1 MYSVWEVLAGIFFI
15 WAGSLSF
22 LVWKQRN
29 FLKSLFP
36 KNGERDIRRKFEE
49 VLTQIEGFENKLDN
63 LEKKVLD
70 LENKGLLHIQ
80 RVELDR
86 FNPYDDTGG
95 DQSFVI
101 AMLDNKGT
109 GVVVTSLHAR
119 SGTRIF
125 AKDVILGKSGKYQF
139 SNEEEKIVKKAMTH
153 E

>member
-1 MYSVWEVLAGIFFI
+1 M
-15 WAGSLSF
+15 
-22 LVWKQRN
+22 
-29 FLKSLFP
+29 
-36 KNGERDIRRKFEE
+36 
-49 VLTQIEGFENKLDN
+49 EN
-63 LEKKVLD
+63 
-70 LENKGLLHIQ
+70 LLHIQ